1 MKELKLHAG
10 GKTDYLNALKEKYMS
25 LKSKIIDN
33 KNITEKERIKKLR
46 KINEKFENDKKELTQ
61 KLF

>member
-1 MKELKLHAG
+1 MKELKLHTG
-10 GKTDYLNALKEKYMS
+10 GKTDYLNALKEKYIS